1 MHPAELVIRRAKCDD
16 AALLADLGTRT
27 FIETFGHLYRPAD
40 LAAYLAEAHSP
51 AAWAQWLADPA
62 VAIWLAS
69 LGSFD
74 PGAPVGYLAAGPC
87 KLPVP
92 VLESRAGEI
101 RRLYLLGAVQN
112 RGIGRQ
118 LMAVALDWLAVVDY
132 RPLYVGVWS
141 ENFGA
146 QRFYARYGF
155 VKIGEYDF
163 PVGTHLDREF
173 IFRQPCDPRATG
185 RAQPVPVGSV

>member
-1 MHPAELVIRRAKCDD
+1 MPADLVIRRATLAD
-16 AALLADLGTRT
+16 APLLARLGTDT

-51 AAWAQWLADPA
+51 AAWAEWLADPA

-69 LGSFD
+69 FAPRD
-74 PGAPVGYLAAGPC
+74 PVGYLAAGPC

-92 VLESRAGEI
+92 ALESRAGEI

-118 LMAVALDWLAVVDY
+118 LMAAALDWLAAADY

-185 RAQPVPVGSV
+185 RAQPVPVGSA

>member
-1 MHPAELVIRRAKCDD
+1 MPADLVIRRATPAD
-16 AALLADLGTRT
+16 APLLVRLGTDT

-51 AAWAQWLADPA
+51 DAWAEWLADPA
-62 VAIWLAS
+62 VATWLAS
-69 LGSFD
+69 FGSFD
-74 PGAPVGYLAAGPC
+74 PGAPVGYLAAGSC
-87 KLPVP
+87 KLPLP
-92 VLESRAGEI
+92 ALEPRAGEI
-101 RRLYLLGAVQN
+101 RRLYLQGTAQN

-118 LMAVALDWLAVVDY
+118 LMAVALDWLAAAQY

-173 IFRQPCDPRATG
+173 IFRQPCDP
-185 RAQPVPVGSV
+185 